1 MNLIILQRVKRAFI
15 WMIKDILNDIRWMTS
30 AMFGLFA
37 LIGLFVAHEFKLA
50 LFFFVLAVIPCSPE
64 IWRFLKARISNKNRC

>member
-1 MNLIILQRVKRAFI
+1 MFLQWIKRALI

-37 LIGLFVAHEFKLA
+37 LVGLLVALEFKLA
-50 LFFFVLAVIPCSPE
+50 LFFFVLAVIPCSPG
-64 IWRFLKARISNKNRC
+64 IWRFLKAKINKNRC